1 MTVEVE
7 EEMTVELSDHDAV
20 SVAVGDAEETEVSEQ
35 VEVRAD
41 SEGVEESTKDELGAT
56 GAPTA
61 V

>member
-1 MTVEVE
+1 
-7 EEMTVELSDHDAV
+7 MTVELSDHDAV
-20 SVAVGDAEETEVSEQ
+20 SVAVGDAEETEISEQ

-41 SEGVEESTKDELGAT
+41 SEGVEEGTKDELGAT